1 MALALS
7 AKAGASVRATLSH
20 HRARK
25 HRHALRLSQPYANAR
40 SLSSGGVAIPSSRG
54 VVSRALFPQLSSLA
68 RHLGRPI
75 GRS

>member
-7 AKAGASVRATLSH
+7 AKAGASIRASLSH
-20 HRARK
+20 HRTRK

-40 SLSSGGVAIPSSRG
+40 SLSSGGVTIPSSRG
-54 VVSRALFPQLSSLA
+54 VVSRALFSQLSSLA
-68 RHLGRPI
+68 RHLGGPI

>member
-7 AKAGASVRATLSH
+7 AKAGASVRASLSN
-20 HRARK
+20 HRTRK
-25 HRHALRLSQPYANAR
+25 HRHALRLSQPYTNAR

-54 VVSRALFPQLSSLA
+54 VVSRALFPQLSSSD

>member
-7 AKAGASVRATLSH
+7 AKAGASFRAALSH
-20 HRARK
+20 HRTRK
-25 HRHALRLSQPYANAR
+25 HRHALRLFQPHANAR
-40 SLSSGGVAIPSSRG
+40 SLISGGVAIPSTRG
-54 VVSRALFPQLSSLA
+54 VVSRALFPLLSSSA